1 MQKELSTTKGT
12 PVNEI
17 VADTVRDDLDKFKI
31 KAFKTPLSKYS
42 TEYPHIQQCILL
54 KRFLNLMNKRMRI
67 KSINSSTNA

>member
-12 PVNEI
+12 SVNET
-17 VADTVRDDLDKFKI
+17 DTVRDDLDKFKI

>member
-12 PVNEI
+12 PVNET
-17 VADTVRDDLDKFKI
+17 DTVRDDLDKFKI